1 MRPDNP
7 YNFEDK
13 MNRIDRIKDRR
24 VGIIG
29 MARSGESAAKL
40 VQELDGRPYV
50 SDVLPHHELE
60 KVIARL
66 EERGI
71 AYECGGHSEELLQSD
86 YLILSPG
93 VPASL
98 EILEKAAQAGIPI
111 FSEVEL
117 AYWVCRGRILAVT
130 GSNGKTT
137 TTSLLGE
144 ICRAS
149 GRSTMVGGNIGT
161 PFSEIVRKVPLD
173 GLAVVEI
180 SSFQLERIEQFAPYV
195 GILLNL
201 TPDHLD
207 RYDSFESYS
216 SAKFRMFE
224 NQTAEH
230 FAVINADD
238 PVIQGKNYQHKA
250 RQLFFSVRESGTS
263 GQPAEGVLQRGG
275 TLLGRLEDR
284 EMDIMPVEDIKIIG
298 IHNHANAAAASAA
311 ALACGIEPDIIA
323 SVLRRFEGVEH
334 RLEEVAVIGGVRF
347 INDSKGTNVDAVIVA
362 LNSMAGKVNLI
373 AGGRDKG
380 GDFTR
385 LLMAAKGKVEHL
397 VLIGE
402 AREKIFDQLGRHLP
416 VVMADSMADAVRKA
430 FDLSHPGETVL
441 LSPGCASFDMYR
453 NFEERGRDFKDV
465 VGKLKNGNRRGR
477 TVEA

>member
-1 MRPDNP
+1 
-7 YNFEDK
+7 
-13 MNRIDRIKDRR
+13 
-24 VGIIG
+24 
-29 MARSGESAAKL
+29 
-40 VQELDGRPYV
+40 
-50 SDVLPHHELE
+50 
-60 KVIARL
+60 
-66 EERGI
+66 
-71 AYECGGHSEELLQSD
+71 
-86 YLILSPG
+86 
-93 VPASL
+93 
-98 EILEKAAQAGIPI
+98 
-111 FSEVEL
+111 
-117 AYWVCRGRILAVT
+117 
-130 GSNGKTT
+130 
-137 TTSLLGE
+137 
-144 ICRAS
+144 
-149 GRSTMVGGNIGT
+149 
-161 PFSEIVRKVPLD
+161 
-173 GLAVVEI
+173 
-180 SSFQLERIEQFAPYV
+180 
-195 GILLNL
+195 
-201 TPDHLD
+201 
-207 RYDSFESYS
+207 
-216 SAKFRMFE
+216 
-224 NQTAEH
+224 
-230 FAVINADD
+230 
-238 PVIQGKNYQHKA
+238 
-250 RQLFFSVRESGTS
+250 
-263 GQPAEGVLQRGG
+263 
-275 TLLGRLEDR
+275 
-284 EMDIMPVEDIKIIG
+284 MDIMPVEDIKIIG